1 MKNKSNGH
9 FRLPVDRRAYALT
22 STPTDRRQYQTPV
35 VRARAVALLLI
46 SFCGVASAQGDSPTH
61 LRQFIDQQVGG
72 INKLKV
78 PPTDADIPM
87 PRMPDGTVNPRY
99 QTTEAK
105 RFLGKMLFHDP
116 IRSARVNI
124 NKGQPLDLP
133 AGTAFGGTVS
143 ASEPNIQEIVNA
155 QRQDTSCGSCHLGEA
170 AGKAGQLLNFASG
183 GEGRGYK
190 DEHRNFIPPRPP
202 QSILTK
208 LRTAPIFPGDV
219 LVDALPTLADIFS
232 VAGQTVVTTPA
243 RFYHL
248 PPVDALLKT
257 GRLDELDSV
266 GRQAPSMVGFAFNNR
281 LLFGGLGGEPQTT
294 PGSLNPFSD
303 PAAENLTL
311 LLLDA
316 HRMLNFQSAELLK
329 IPAYV
334 QLFREAFPQEAAM
347 ADAQKDLTLLVN
359 DVTEFRAQATFLR
372 TVVTRNTPFDRFLAG
387 DNGALTEGQRR
398 GAKLFFTP
406 AANGAGGAGSF
417 TCHSGPMLNK
427 QPNDPDV
434 AGIGAFVDENFF
446 NVGIGDHPVQALN
459 ALARGR
465 LNPNKPGRDG
475 FPYHAED
482 TGRQEVT
489 HDMADAFR

>member
-105 RFLGKMLFHDP
+105 RFLGKLLFHDP

-143 ASEPNIQEIVNA
+143 ASDPNIQEIVNA
-155 QRQDTSCGSCHLGEA
+155 QRQDTSCGSCHIGEA

-183 GEGRGYK
+183 GERRSYTDKHG
-190 DEHRNFIPPRPP
+190 NFFPRRRP

-208 LRTAPIFPGDV
+208 LRTEPIFPGD
-219 LVDALPTLADIFS
+219 LFVDALPTLTDIFVDS
-232 VAGQTVVTTPA
+232 SGQRVVTTPA
-243 RFYHL
+243 LFYHN
-248 PPVDALLKT
+248 PQPQALLAT
-257 GRLDELDSV
+257 GRLAQLDSV
-266 GRQAPSMVGFAFNNR
+266 A
-281 LLFGGLGGEPQTT
+281 
-294 PGSLNPFSD
+294 
-303 PAAENLTL
+303 
-311 LLLDA
+311 
-316 HRMLNFQSAELLK
+316 
-329 IPAYV
+329 
-334 QLFREAFPQEAAM
+334 
-347 ADAQKDLTLLVN
+347 
-359 DVTEFRAQATFLR
+359 
-372 TVVTRNTPFDRFLAG
+372 
-387 DNGALTEGQRR
+387 
-398 GAKLFFTP
+398 
-406 AANGAGGAGSF
+406 
-417 TCHSGPMLNK
+417 
-427 QPNDPDV
+427 
-434 AGIGAFVDENFF
+434 
-446 NVGIGDHPVQALN
+446 
-459 ALARGR
+459 
-465 LNPNKPGRDG
+465 
-475 FPYHAED
+475 
-482 TGRQEVT
+482 
-489 HDMADAFR
+489 